1 MNEISKLKEQIEKY
15 IPYNEQ
21 EKSDKEIMLKS
32 LETFDDMLTREN
44 KICHFTASALVVSK
58 DLKKVLMEYHN
69 IYDSWCWEG
78 GHADGDSDF
87 LAVAVREVEEETGL
101 KIKGYENSKIESID
115 ILPVFGHFK
124 KGKWVSAHLHISVA
138 YIFFAEEENVRNKP
152 DENSAVEWKDIDE
165 VVNLTSENY
174 MIPVYEK
181 LINKVKEMKK

>member
-1 MNEISKLKEQIEKY
+1 MEFRNLIENYVPKC
-15 IPYNEQ
+15 EQ
-21 EKSDKEIMLKS
+21 EQVDKMQILSYM
-32 LETFDDMLTREN
+32 DMFPDVLTREN

-115 ILPVFGHFK
+115 ILPVLGHFK